1 MADTVSP
8 EGGPQDRRQ
17 NVRPTTMTAWVG
29 IVAFAG
35 AAMFVLG
42 IFHAI
47 AGFVALFREEY
58 YQVGSNELDGARR
71 LVDLGH
77 GIHLIGGV
85 VIIAAG
91 IGLFTGQVWA
101 RIVAVILAMVSA
113 VLNIGF
119 LAAYPVWGVV
129 MITLDL
135 LVIWA
140 VMVHGD
146 EVRQ

>member
-1 MADTVSP
+1 M
-8 EGGPQDRRQ
+8 
-17 NVRPTTMTAWVG
+17 
-29 IVAFAG
+29 
-35 AAMFVLG
+35 
-42 IFHAI
+42 
-47 AGFVALFREEY
+47 
-58 YQVGSNELDGARR
+58 
-71 LVDLGH
+71 
-77 GIHLIGGV
+77 
-85 VIIAAG
+85 
-91 IGLFTGQVWA
+91 
-101 RIVAVILAMVSA
+101 ILAMVSA

>member
-42 IFHAI
+42 IFHVI

-58 YQVGSNELDGARR
+58 YQVGSNELMVH
-71 LVDLGH
+71 VDWSTWGW
-77 GIHLIGGV
+77 IHLIGGA

-91 IGLFTGQVWA
+91 IGLFTGQTWA